1 MEGLN
6 VWAVLVAAVG
16 SFALGAI
23 WYSPVLFLPAW
34 AREARVE
41 KPSGSPAVYV
51 VLFLLSLL
59 AAAAFAWL
67 IGPRPPLG
75 FALAN
80 GLAVGICFVATSFW
94 VNYTFANRG
103 TTLWAID
110 AGYHI
115 ARFLL
120 FGLILGLWH

>member
-6 VWAVLVAAVG
+6 AWAVLAATLG

-23 WYSPVLFLPAW
+23 WYSPALFLPTW
-34 AREARVE
+34 AREARVN
-41 KPSGSPAVYV
+41 KPAGSPGVYV

-67 IGPRPPLG
+67 IGPRASLG
-75 FALAN
+75 MALAK
-80 GLAVGICFVATSFW
+80 GLAVGVCFVATSFW

-103 TTLWAID
+103 MTLWAID
-110 AGYHI
+110 AGYHVT
-115 ARFLL
+115 RFLL